1 MTFFEGLNYT
11 DLHKPLYETM
21 KLGNEGIKNKFDDID
36 IRVDFLIELCQ
47 SLQQE
52 NKTLLTRVD
61 TLEAE
66 LDKKSKT
73 EETYAEQESLIQA
86 KIDGLLTKL
95 DGFSNTMSQDDR
107 SNV

>member
-1 MTFFEGLNYT
+1 
-11 DLHKPLYETM
+11 M
-21 KLGNEGIKNKFDDID
+21 KLGNEGIKTKFDDID

-47 SLQQE
+47 SLQEE
-52 NKTLLTRVD
+52 NRVLQAQVKTLED
-61 TLEAE
+61 D

-107 SNV
+107 SNT